1 MNGER
6 REEKALHQGWWYVDL
21 FGLLPPSL
29 HVCILFMGQSF
40 ALLTQLDGVPCGANL
55 TIVIK
60 RGVCNTASV
69 NLLKAT
75 LRLLKRTSSR
85 KDCRR
90 RKKTASHCST
100 QQPIRGRAWRT
111 PSREAAPG
119 SSSAAGNWLNRAKSA
134 PQRFRYVFGSIQ
146 VESLENA
153 NAIWLS
159 QLLFLDRHTVALR
172 SST

>member
-55 TIVIK
+55 TIVMK
-60 RGVCNTASV
+60 RGACNTASV

-75 LRLLKRTSSR
+75 LRLLKKTSAR
-85 KDCRR
+85 KDYQRSKTYVEFATINIQN
-90 RKKTASHCST
+90 KKET
-100 QQPIRGRAWRT
+100 GRC
-111 PSREAAPG
+111 PG
-119 SSSAAGNWLNRAKSA
+119 GNTTGVPR
-134 PQRFRYVFGSIQ
+134 
-146 VESLENA
+146 
-153 NAIWLS
+153 
-159 QLLFLDRHTVALR
+159 
-172 SST
+172 